1 MNLRAA
7 WTIARKDL
15 RLLLRDPMALFW
27 VLAFPLLFAVFFG
40 AVLEAGVA
48 GKSARWPVVLVDE
61 ARTEDSQKLMDAL
74 AHADALTTTRASLE
88 SAQRSVASGHAAA
101 FVQVFT
107 GQEGDSVQVVADAS
121 QRVQGQVLARL
132 VEGIRAETA
141 MAGAPVQFVPMSAAT
156 PVALRFIAGDQKKP
170 GSSYQLVF
178 PAALLWGLMG
188 CAASFAVSLVTESTS
203 GTMVRLRAAPFARST
218 VMGGKGL
225 ACFLACAADAF
236 LLWLFGALALGIRVG
251 NPLLLLLALLSTAAC
266 FVGITMTLAS
276 LGKTEQAV
284 ASAGWSTLI
293 VFAML
298 GGAMVPRSFM
308 PEWLQRASLASPVY
322 WAIRALEGATWR
334 AASLAELAIPCAVL
348 LVIGLGGFAVGTRV
362 MASLRG

>member
-7 WTIARKDL
+7 WTIALKDL
-15 RLLLRDPMALFW
+15 RLLLRDPVALFW

-61 ARTEDSQKLMDAL
+61 ARTEESRRLMDAL
-74 AHADALTTTRASLE
+74 TQADALTTSRASLE
-88 SAQRSVASGHAAA
+88 TARRAVASGHAVA
-101 FVQVFT
+101 FVRVLP
-107 GQEGDSVQVVADAS
+107 GSAGEDVQVGSDAS

-132 VEGIRAETA
+132 VEGIRAESA
-141 MAGAPVQFVPMSAAT
+141 MAGVPEQFVPVFAAT
-156 PVALRFIAGDQKKP
+156 PVSLRFIAGDEKKP

-225 ACFLACAADAF
+225 ACFLACSADGF
-236 LLWLFGALALGIRVG
+236 LLWLFGALTLGIRVS
-251 NPLLLLLALLSTAAC
+251 NPLLLLLALLSTAIC

-276 LGKTEQAV
+276 LGKTEQSV

-334 AASLAELAIPCAVL
+334 AASFSELVVPCLVL
-348 LVIGLGGFAVGTRV
+348 LAIGLGGFALGTRV
-362 MASLRG
+362 MASFRT